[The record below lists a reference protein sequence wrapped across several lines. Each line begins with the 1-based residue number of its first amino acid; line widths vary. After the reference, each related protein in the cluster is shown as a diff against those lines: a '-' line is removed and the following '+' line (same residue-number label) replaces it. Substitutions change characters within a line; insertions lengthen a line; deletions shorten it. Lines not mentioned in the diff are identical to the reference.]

1 MVTISAPGKILWIG
15 GYSVLERPNVSFVT
29 GVDKRVFASIEKSGG
44 VSMISKQFGYELK
57 GTIGP
62 KGEISLLGEEGKAK
76 FVKAACQSSC
86 AYLASIGKAAT
97 GFSLETDSDE
107 AFGVEVKAGLGSSAA
122 VTVAVVGAVLA
133 LHGYDVETSR
143 ELVHK
148 LSQYSH
154 YIAQGKVG
162 SGFDI
167 AAAAVGASSYVRY
180 SPAFVTEH
188 AFQANIDEEWNF
200 EVRRVPVPPQF
211 CVAAASLGKSAS
223 TSEMVKKVNAW
234 KAAQPEAYA
243 KLMAEYNEANVRAIA
258 ALDSLSADFDRFK
271 LEDFKSWFFQSRLQ
285 KKALGERSG
294 TDIESDEYT
303 ALIEESEKHGAFVAC
318 LPGAGGGDSIAAFC
332 LGEKKK
338 EELRAFWTSYGLKVL
353 DVGIS
358 NDGVRIEQEKTAP

>member
-1 MVTISAPGKILWIG
+1 MEVSAPGKILWIG

-29 GVDKRVFASIEKSGG
+29 GVDKRVFATIEKSDG
-44 VSMISKQFGYELK
+44 VSLISKQFGYELE
-57 GTIGP
+57 GTIGAN
-62 KGEISLLGEEGKAK
+62 GEITLTGEDGGAK

-86 AYLASIGKAAT
+86 AYLAHKGKPVS
-97 GFSLETDSDE
+97 GFELKTVSDG

-122 VTVAVVGAVLA
+122 VTVASVGAVLA
-133 LHGYDVETSR
+133 LHGYGVETNR

-154 YIAQGKVG
+154 YVAQGKVG

-188 AFQANIDEEWNF
+188 PFPASIGEEWDF
-200 EVRRVPVPPQF
+200 EVRHVPVPPQF

-243 KLMAEYNEANVRAIA
+243 RLMAEYNGANIRTIA
-258 ALDSLSADFDRFK
+258 ALEKLSSDFNRFN
-271 LEDFKSWFFQSRLQ
+271 LEDFRAWFGQGRLQ
-285 KKALGERSG
+285 KKTLGEKSG
-294 TDIESDEYT
+294 TDIESDGYT
-303 ALIEESEKHGAFVAC
+303 ALIEESEKNGAFVAC

-332 LGEKKK
+332 LGKKKK
-338 EELRAFWTSYGLKVL
+338 EELKAFWAGYGLKVL

-358 NDGVRIEQEKTAP
+358 NDGVRMEPL